1 MLIDVY
7 HVRVR
12 AGGSLL
18 FGVTTCCVQVGQ
30 IRQCVFGVRAG
41 RTCFEF
47 VCFVDVSCPLPLDMD
62 AFPDVVP
69 AQFHDVPPLEEI
81 DFVPDPADFKLMSPL
96 HPESDSD
103 SAADISLDK
112 PSMLNA
118 TLRHI
123 DFKPDSE

>member
-7 HVRVR
+7 HVQVR

-18 FGVTTCCVQVGQ
+18 FGVMTCCVQVGQ
-30 IRQCVFGVRAG
+30 IRQCVFSVHAG
-41 RTCFEF
+41 WTCSEF
-47 VCFVDVSCPLPLDMD
+47 VCFVDVSCALPLDMD

-69 AQFHDVPPLEEI
+69 AQFRDVPPLEEI

-96 HPESDSD
+96 HLESDSD
-103 SAADISLDK
+103 STADISLDE

>member
-96 HPESDSD
+96 HP
-103 SAADISLDK
+103 
-112 PSMLNA
+112 
-118 TLRHI
+118 
-123 DFKPDSE
+123 